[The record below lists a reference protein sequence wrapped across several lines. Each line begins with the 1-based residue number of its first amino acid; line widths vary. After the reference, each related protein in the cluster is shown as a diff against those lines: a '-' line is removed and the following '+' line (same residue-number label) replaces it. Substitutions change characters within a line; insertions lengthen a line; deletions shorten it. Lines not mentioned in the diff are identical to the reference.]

1 MTLTITII
9 ISLII
14 IGFFSGML
22 SGLLGVGGGI
32 IIVPCLVFFLAFN
45 QKMAQGTSLALLT
58 IPVVILGM
66 LQYYK
71 EGYVDFR
78 VVVFLAI
85 GFIVGAFFGGKI
97 AISISEELLRKI
109 FSVVLLIVALKLFFS
124 KPTNK
129 KVETKVSTSS
139 QQIK

>member
-1 MTLTITII
+1 
-9 ISLII
+9 
-14 IGFFSGML
+14 ML

-78 VVVFLAI
+78 IVVFLAI
-85 GFIVGAFFGGKI
+85 GFILGAFFGGKI

>member
-129 KVETKVSTSS
+129 KVETKVSTSI

>member
-78 VVVFLAI
+78 IVVFLAI

>member
-78 VVVFLAI
+78 IVVFLAI
-85 GFIVGAFFGGKI
+85 GFILGAFFGGKI
-97 AISISEELLRKI
+97 AIGISEELLRKI

>member
-22 SGLLGVGGGI
+22 SGLFGVGGGI